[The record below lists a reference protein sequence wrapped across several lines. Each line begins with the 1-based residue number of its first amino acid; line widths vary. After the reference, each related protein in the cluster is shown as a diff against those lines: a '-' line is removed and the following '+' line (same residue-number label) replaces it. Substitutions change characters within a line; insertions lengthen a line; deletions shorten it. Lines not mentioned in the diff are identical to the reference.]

1 LLLIDESG
9 LLMAPLVRRSWALRG
24 HRPQL
29 LQKGRHREKVSV
41 ASALWVSG
49 PTGRLRLSYRT
60 VENGYFDSVG
70 MADFLADLLGE
81 TRRPLVVVWDGG
93 NMHRGDPIR
102 DLLGRVGRRLRL
114 ERLPPYAPM
123 LNPVESLWT
132 WVKYGRLCNFAPR
145 DAAHLND
152 ALLTELAAIRTDQE
166 RLRSFCRA
174 SELGDVLTLLS

>member
-9 LLMAPLVRRSWALRG
+9 LLMAPLVRRTWAPCG
-24 HRPQL
+24 QRPQL

-41 ASALWVSG
+41 AAALWVSP
-49 PTGRLRLSYRT
+49 PTGRLRLSYRAI
-60 VENGYFDSVG
+60 ENGYFDNVA
-70 MADFLADLLGE
+70 MAAFLGQLLGQ
-81 TRRPLVVVWDGG
+81 TRRPVVVVWDGG

-102 DLLGRVGRRLRL
+102 AQLGRFGRRLRL

-123 LNPVESLWT
+123 LNPVEFLWG

-145 DAAHLND
+145 DAAHLNQV
-152 ALLTELAAIRTDQE
+152 LLAELGAIHTDQE
-166 RLRSFCRA
+166 RLGGFCSA